1 MEGRVGSALFEQLG
15 KNIYLTPAGTEMLQ
29 ISRAI
34 IQLFEEAEETMA
46 QFKGI
51 TGGKL
56 NVAVI
61 SADDY
66 FFHDYSW
73 SSSVAIPA

>member
-1 MEGRVGSALFEQLG
+1 
-15 KNIYLTPAGTEMLQ
+15 MLQ